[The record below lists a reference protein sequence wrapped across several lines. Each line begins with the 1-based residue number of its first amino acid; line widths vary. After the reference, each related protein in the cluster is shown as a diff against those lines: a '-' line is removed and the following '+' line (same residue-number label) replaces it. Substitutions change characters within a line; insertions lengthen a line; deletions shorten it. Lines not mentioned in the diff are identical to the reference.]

1 LSDLS
6 KAARGRIEA
15 LAKGHP
21 ELAPWLLLLEEALMA
36 TKDRAWSAPLSDF
49 EAPPQ
54 MEAPLLANSQIPVDG
69 RAAQD
74 LVRKLLSR
82 SEIGRSPERDL
93 AGAQDVDALA
103 LLEAAVNQD
112 EDRAGAM
119 AEGVGVEKGALV
131 PVASLAAMPLLHACR
146 ERLGGLD
153 NIRGSLGYCPVC
165 AAWPVFSE
173 LRGLERTRVL
183 RCGRCGAGWKADPLY
198 CVFCGER
205 DHEKLGALVPEA
217 RAESRKVDVCNAC
230 GGYLKAVATLGALW
244 PDAVALED
252 LASVDLDLAALDRG
266 YARPDRPPV
275 TLAARLVAAPAREPL
290 SFV

>member
-1 LSDLS
+1 VSDLS
-6 KAARGRIEA
+6 KAARGRIDA

-21 ELAPWLLLLEEALMA
+21 ELAPWLLLLEEALAA

-49 EAPPQ
+49 KAPPQ
-54 MEAPLLANSQIPVDG
+54 TEAPLLANSQIPVEK

-74 LVRKLLSR
+74 LVRRLLSR
-82 SEIGRSPERDL
+82 GSIGGSSERDRSR
-93 AGAQDVDALA
+93 AQDVDALA

-112 EDRAGAM
+112 EGRVGAM
-119 AEGVGVEKGALV
+119 AEGASVETSALV

-146 ERLGGLD
+146 ERLGDLD
-153 NIRGSLGYCPVC
+153 INKSSLGYCPVC

-183 RCGRCGAGWKADPLY
+183 RCGRCGAGWKADPLH

-205 DHEKLGALVPEA
+205 DHDKLGALVPEE

-252 LASVDLDLAALDRG
+252 LATVDLDLAALDRG

-275 TLAARLVAAPAREPL
+275 TLWARLVAAPAPEL
-290 SFV
+290 HSLV